1 MSAAGASQYNQLQV
15 SKPRRGL
22 VVDTKG
28 KIIGFDYYESLFSP
42 TVTAT
47 MVQYDT
53 GGTVASEDSGL
64 RGTLKD
70 ALPIEGFEE
79 VGFEIATRYGTLD
92 FMKKPMIITGTP
104 VSYTHLRAHETS

>member
-1 MSAAGASQYNQLQV
+1 
-15 SKPRRGL
+15 
-22 VVDTKG
+22 
-28 KIIGFDYYESLFSP
+28 
-42 TVTAT
+42 

-79 VGFEIATRYGTLD
+79 VGCEIATR
-92 FMKKPMIITGTP
+92 
-104 VSYTHLRAHETS
+104 